1 MSAVETIFQINF
13 SLSNK
18 IICPNEVMVIDQDCE
33 QGILGECS
41 LDFKWPAGKI
51 ETYMKANHFWNSKA
65 RLINAMQRVC
75 KWCLF

>member
-33 QGILGECS
+33 QRILGECS
-41 LDFKWPAGKI
+41 LDFKWSTGKNWDLH
-51 ETYMKANHFWNSKA
+51 E
-65 RLINAMQRVC
+65 V
-75 KWCLF
+75 

>member
-33 QGILGECS
+33 QGILGERS
-41 LDFKWPAGKI
+41 LDFKWSTGKI
-51 ETYMKANHFWNSKA
+51 VTNMKSNHFWNLKGQA
-65 RLINAMQRVC
+65 N
-75 KWCLF
+75 